1 MNDKPLIILTFILFL
16 VSFIA
21 IFLIQIKYIPASIF
35 LICVL
40 ITVSYSI
47 IYFKDRKRMKK
58 LDKATIGIFWANFAF
73 TVFIINIIVAYVG
86 LLTPSSKEFILTAPV
101 PKEYQWIELKSI
113 PFKHKNNLP

>member
-1 MNDKPLIILTFILFL
+1 
-16 VSFIA
+16 
-21 IFLIQIKYIPASIF
+21 
-35 LICVL
+35 
-40 ITVSYSI
+40 
-47 IYFKDRKRMKK
+47 MKK